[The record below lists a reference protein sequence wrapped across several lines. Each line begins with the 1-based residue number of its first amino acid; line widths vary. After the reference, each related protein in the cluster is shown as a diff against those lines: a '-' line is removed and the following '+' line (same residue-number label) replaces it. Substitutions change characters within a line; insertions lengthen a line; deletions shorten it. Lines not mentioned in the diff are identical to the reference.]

1 MSNTMLGRL
10 IASLDDP
17 RVVGALVAN
26 LEDPTIAG
34 RLTAAAEAA
43 GQEQS
48 EIVAAIVRGF
58 IETASNDH
66 WTQLIG
72 IMSRAA
78 DPGLAALRAIL
89 LKALPPAAGAAT

>member
-1 MSNTMLGRL
+1 MLGRL

-17 RVVGALVAN
+17 QVVAALVTR
-26 LEDPTIAG
+26 LEDPALHS
-34 RLTAAAEAA
+34 RLAAAAEAA

-48 EIVAAIVRGF
+48 EIVAASVRGF
-58 IETASNDH
+58 IDTASDDY

-78 DPGLAALRAIL
+78 DPGLAAIRAIL
-89 LKALPPAAGAAT
+89 LKTLPPAAGSTT

>member
-1 MSNTMLGRL
+1 MLGRL

-17 RVVGALVAN
+17 RVTGALVAN
-26 LEDPTIAG
+26 LEDPAIAG
-34 RLTAAAEAA
+34 RLSAAAEAA

-48 EIVAAIVRGF
+48 EIVAATVRGF
-58 IETASNDH
+58 IETASDDH

-89 LKALPPAAGAAT
+89 NKALPPAPESPT